1 MKFKNERTQPSVDL
15 INRISYLDPQNI
27 LGIGCGSG
35 NRTFALKNRFKNA
48 DIIGVDYSENMLE
61 KAKISYPDMTFE
73 KCNVPSGLENEPTS
87 KKLDSMNL
95 SIFV

>member
-1 MKFKNERTQPSVDL
+1 MSDWNSNQYMKFKNERTQPSVDL

-48 DIIGVDYSENMLE
+48 YRD
-61 KAKISYPDMTFE
+61 
-73 KCNVPSGLENEPTS
+73 
-87 KKLDSMNL
+87 NL
-95 SIFV
+95 FFAFSSIFSE

>member
-1 MKFKNERTQPSVDL
+1 MSDWNSNQYMKFKNERTQPSVDL

-35 NRTFALKNRFKNA
+35 NRTFVLKNRFKDA

-61 KAKISYPDMTFE
+61 KAK
-73 KCNVPSGLENEPTS
+73 N
-87 KKLDSMNL
+87 KLSRYDFCKMQCYEWA
-95 SIFV
+95 

>member
-1 MKFKNERTQPSVDL
+1 
-15 INRISYLDPQNI
+15 
-27 LGIGCGSG
+27 
-35 NRTFALKNRFKNA
+35 
-48 DIIGVDYSENMLE
+48 MLE

-87 KKLDSMNL
+87 KKLDSVNL